1 MKKKQSVSK
10 KALLSIII
18 YTLFFSFIIC
28 VAGSLIFYRVT
39 GKLYND
45 KGYVV
50 ANIILND
57 IDCDKIAEYT
67 RTWEADEYYHEMEEY
82 LHDIEE
88 YSGAAYIYIAVPYQ
102 DGTMRYVYDS
112 DTYIGD
118 SDPIAAS
125 FEEIWKSYTEGIR
138 PDSYLIRMS
147 KKYGFLTSSCLP
159 VKDSTGSTVALLFVD
174 THMNEILTTLL
185 KFVLH
190 MVGISLVLLV
200 VFCLFNWHAMRK
212 NFIEPVM
219 KIKSNVGNFVQN
231 NAQVDDSITTIKTGD
246 EIEDL
251 AMSVY
256 DMEKDIVNYI
266 DNLQTITAEKERISS
281 ELDVA
286 KRIQLGILPR
296 VFPPFPNRR
305 EFDIYAT
312 MDPAK
317 EVGGDFYDF
326 YLIDEDHLAMI
337 MADVSGK
344 GIPAA
349 LFMGLTKTLIK
360 NRCIM
365 GENLSTAEIL
375 YDVNNQI
382 CESNDADMFVTV
394 WFCILQISTGRL
406 TVTNAGH
413 EHPVVKRAGDKYAL
427 EVYRHSPA
435 VAVMSDIQ
443 FEEHEYQLEPGDC
456 LFVYTDG
463 VPEATNA
470 EDKLFGTDRLIK
482 SLNREPDANA
492 AKLLAN
498 VKRDIDEFVGESP
511 QFDDITMMCF
521 KYMGK

>member
-1 MKKKQSVSK
+1 MKIKQSVSK
-10 KALLSIII
+10 KALLSIVI

-28 VAGSLIFYRVT
+28 VAGSYIFYRVT

-57 IDCDKIAEYT
+57 IDHDKIAEYT
-67 RTWEADEYYHEMEEY
+67 QTWEADEYYHEMEEY

-125 FEEIWKSYTEGIR
+125 FEEIWNSYTKGVK
-138 PDSYLIRMS
+138 PDSYLIRKS

-159 VKDSTGSTVALLFVD
+159 VKDSTGSTIALLFVD
-174 THMNEILTTLL
+174 THMEEILSTLL
-185 KFVLH
+185 TFVLH
-190 MVGISLVLLV
+190 MVVISLILLV
-200 VFCLFNWHAMRK
+200 IFCQFNWSAMRK
-212 NFIEPVM
+212 NFITPVM
-219 KIKSNVGNFVQN
+219 KIKSNVGKFVEN
-231 NAQVDDSITTIKTGD
+231 NAQLDDSLTEIKTGD

-281 ELDVA
+281 ELNVA

-296 VFPPFPNRR
+296 EFPPFPDRR

-326 YLIDEDHLAMI
+326 YLLDEDHLAMI

-360 NRCIM
+360 NRSIM
-365 GENLSTAEIL
+365 GSNLSTSSIL
-375 YDVNNQI
+375 HDVNNQI
-382 CESNDADMFVTV
+382 CESNDAEMFVTI
-394 WFCILQISTGRL
+394 WFCILEISTGKL

-413 EHPVVKRAGDKYAL
+413 EHPVLKHEGGDYKLKTYK
-427 EVYRHSPA
+427 HSPA
-435 VAVMSDIQ
+435 IATFPGIQ

-482 SLNREPDANA
+482 ALNREPDASA
-492 AKLLAN
+492 EKLLAN
-498 VKRDIDEFVGESP
+498 VKKDIDEFVGDAP

-521 KYMGK
+521 RYMGR

>member
-39 GKLYND
+39 GKIYND
-45 KGYVV
+45 QGYVV

-57 IDCDKIAEYT
+57 IDHDKIAEYT
-67 RTWEADEYYHEMEEY
+67 QSWEADEYYHEMEEY
-82 LHDIEE
+82 LHHIEE

-125 FEEIWKSYTEGIR
+125 FEEIWNAYTKGVR

-159 VKDSTGSTVALLFVD
+159 VKDSTGATVALLFVD
-174 THMNEILTTLL
+174 THMNEILSTLL

-190 MVGISLVLLV
+190 MVAISLVLMIL
-200 VFCLFNWHAMRK
+200 FCHFNWYAMRK
-212 NFIEPVM
+212 NFLGPVM
-219 KIKSNVGNFVQN
+219 KIKSNVSKFVQN
-231 NAQVDDSITTIKTGD
+231 NAQVDDSLTTIKTGD

-266 DNLQTITAEKERISS
+266 DNLQTITAEKERINS

-296 VFPPFPNRR
+296 EFPPFPNRK

-326 YLIDEDHLAMI
+326 FLLDDDHLAMI

-365 GENLSTAEIL
+365 GGKLSTSEIL

-394 WFCILQISTGRL
+394 WFCILEISTGKL

-413 EHPVVKRAGDKYAL
+413 EHPVIKRAGDKYEL
-427 EVYRHSPA
+427 EVYSHSPA
-435 VAVMSDIQ
+435 IAVMPGIK
-443 FEEHEYQLEPGDC
+443 FEEHETRLYPGDC

-463 VPEATNA
+463 VLEATN
-470 EDKLFGTDRLIK
+470 EDEKLFGTDRLIEA
-482 SLNREPDANA
+482 LNREKDADA
-492 AKLLAN
+492 EKLLAN
-498 VKRDIDEFVGESP
+498 VKKDIDEFVGEAP

-521 KYMGK
+521 RFMG